1 MPVQLH
7 WHPSLPILIMT
18 YRGRLTVNAYQTMCA
33 ERDRLLNER
42 PAPVILVADVSQ
54 LDEFADAGLVEP
66 CASALD
72 DPRVANVLVVLNE
85 AGYRSVLRAAEET
98 AGQPLRARFFRDLA
112 GALAAAERLVAAQR

>member
-72 DPRVANVLVVLNE
+72 DPRVGSVLVVLSE